1 MLTFCRSN
9 TGVFPTSQVSYS
21 FHIVTFSSAQMD
33 DTPLLFDRQ
42 RCLLKILQF
51 LMNMDKQL

>member
-21 FHIVTFSSAQMD
+21 FHIVTFSSAQID

-51 LMNMDKQL
+51 LMNMD